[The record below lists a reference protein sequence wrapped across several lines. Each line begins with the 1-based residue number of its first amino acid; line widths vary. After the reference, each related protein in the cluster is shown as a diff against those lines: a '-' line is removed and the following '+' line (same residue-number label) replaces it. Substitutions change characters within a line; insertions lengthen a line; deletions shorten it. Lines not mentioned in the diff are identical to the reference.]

1 MLDRRRTFE
10 PGGISDFPE
19 RGSEALFV
27 DMRANGVQ
35 HFALAVGQG
44 GLVRLLLGGEGMV
57 LTSGL
62 LSLCHQHNVLFV

>member
-44 GLVRLLLGGEGMV
+44 GLVRLLLGGEGNGAHV
-57 LTSGL
+57 RAPFVTSPA
-62 LSLCHQHNVLFV
+62 